1 MTQLW
6 RINLKPGSQ
15 PGIDATEFCV
25 ERSIV
30 GIGWRVE
37 PTPATRDECW
47 SLGRQRYFPTYKR
60 KWSAAAKAL
69 LYGMN
74 AGDLV
79 WTRNRKGSYYL
90 GKIASEWEYRADEEY
105 LRADIINVR
114 RCQWAFVG
122 EMDNVPGS
130 VITSFIPRRTV
141 QTVKEPSALLYS
153 RFLFARLRGQT
164 DETSA
169 TPEKAD
175 ILELLSPEDLE
186 DVAALYLQIEKH
198 CVMFPSTCKSDTMA
212 VECVFASVTDGGR
225 VGLQVK
231 RGSEPINRDTF
242 TQFDGTMYLFQA
254 RGRYEGQARPNCI
267 CLSPDTMRAFLMERR
282 KLMPGRI
289 RRWLE
294 FVVGNP
300 TS

>member
-1 MTQLW
+1 MMQLW

-25 ERSIV
+25 ELGIL

-37 PTPATRDECW
+37 PTPATTDECW
-47 SLGRQRYFPTYKR
+47 SLGKQRYFPTYKR

-69 LYGMN
+69 LFGMKP
-74 AGDLV
+74 GDFV

-90 GKIASEWEYRADEEY
+90 GKITSEWEYRAGEEY

-114 RCQWAFVG
+114 RCEWAFVG

-153 RFLFARLRGQT
+153 RCLFARLRGQP
-164 DETSA
+164 DEGPA
-169 TPEKAD
+169 PRENAD

-186 DVAALYLQIEKH
+186 DVAALYLQVEKG

-212 VECVFASVTDGGR
+212 VECVFASVADGGR

-231 RGSEPINRDTF
+231 RGNEPINRDAF

-254 RGRYEGQARPNCI
+254 RGRYEGQARTVCV
-267 CLSPDTMRAFLMERR
+267 CLSPDTMRTFLIERR
-282 KLMPGRI
+282 ALMPARI

-294 FVVGNP
+294 FVGSKP
-300 TS
+300 GF